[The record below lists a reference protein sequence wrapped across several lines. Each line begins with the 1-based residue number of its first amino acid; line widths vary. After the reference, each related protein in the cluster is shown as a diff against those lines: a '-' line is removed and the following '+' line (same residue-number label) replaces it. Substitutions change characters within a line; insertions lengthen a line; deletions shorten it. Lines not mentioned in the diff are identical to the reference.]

1 MAQQKNPS
9 APVQVDGDY
18 PAAEPLFF
26 DFDLYADTL
35 TALIANKE
43 NATPLIM
50 GIHGAWGSGKTTLM
64 KAIKDRLDGQ
74 GLSDTR
80 RYRRCKTIWY
90 SAWKH
95 SRQDQP
101 LAAVIEAVFKGMAAD
116 GFFSLAR
123 AKIETAT
130 KRIDK
135 SLVFQSIS
143 RLIAG
148 ADISEFF
155 SEWAYREQLG
165 YFDTFQKFYHDLIWI
180 FLNWRFK
187 LTGQEKPDDKKA
199 ALVIFIDDLDR
210 CPQPGIIKLLE
221 AIQLFL
227 DRSGCVFVLAAD
239 AGNIG
244 AALEQEY
251 GAANACGH
259 LQKIFQLGF
268 HLPKIQ
274 SEQCQELVA
283 QRRKEH
289 QEIKDLLPVLLPAL
303 GNNPRQL
310 KRFLNE
316 MNLLAG
322 LVRNTGADIERDQV
336 LLLGV
341 LFRCF
346 ASLAFSLKEDP
357 PMLDALQQQIALL
370 VEKSDDAPIWQL
382 TDEQLHEYGVP
393 PAFHAHLQTPH
404 LADIVGRMAISG
416 DQLAHLYRLAGTV
429 CRR

>member
-1 MAQQKNPS
+1 MAQQKNQP
-9 APVQVDGDY
+9 APVQVDSDCPTTEQLY
-18 PAAEPLFF
+18 F
-26 DFDLYADTL
+26 DFNLYADTL
-35 TALIANKE
+35 AALMANKE

-50 GIHGAWGSGKTTLM
+50 GIHGGWGSGKTTLM
-64 KAIKDRLDGQ
+64 KAIKDRLDGE
-74 GLSDTR
+74 GHTDSR
-80 RYRRCKTIWY
+80 RFRRCKTIWY

-95 SRQDQP
+95 GRQDQP
-101 LAAVIEAVFKGMAAD
+101 LAAVVEAVFKGMAAD

-155 SEWAYREQLG
+155 SEWTYREQLG
-165 YFDTFQKFYHDLIWI
+165 YFDTFQKFYQDLIWI

-199 ALVIFIDDLDR
+199 ALVIFVDDLDR
-210 CPQPGIIKLLE
+210 CPQPGIVKLLE

-227 DRSGCVFVLAAD
+227 NRSGCVFVLAAD
-239 AGNIG
+239 AGNIE

-259 LQKIFQLGF
+259 LQTIFQIGF

-274 SEQCQELVA
+274 SEQCRELVA

-289 QEIKDLLPVLLPAL
+289 PAINDLLPVLLPAL

-310 KRFLNE
+310 KRFFNE
-316 MNLLAG
+316 MNLLDG
-322 LVRNTGADIERDQV
+322 MVRNAGANIDLDQV
-336 LLLGV
+336 LLWGV
-341 LFRCF
+341 LSRCF
-346 ASLAFSLKEDP
+346 TSLAFSLKDDP

-370 VEKSDDAPIWQL
+370 VEKSGDAPIWQL

-393 PAFHAHLQTPH
+393 PAWHACLQTPH
-404 LADIVGRMAISG
+404 LADIVARMALSA
-416 DQLAHLYRLAGTV
+416 DQLAHLYRLAGAV

>member
-1 MAQQKNPS
+1 MAQQKNPP
-9 APVQVDGDY
+9 APVKVDSDH
-18 PAAEPLFF
+18 PTTDNLFF
-26 DFDLYADTL
+26 DFNLYADTL

-50 GIHGAWGSGKTTLM
+50 GIHGSWGSGKTTLM

-74 GLSDTR
+74 SLTDTR
-80 RYRRCKTIWY
+80 RFRRCKTIWY

-95 SRQDQP
+95 GRQDQP

-187 LTGQEKPDDKKA
+187 ITGQEKPDDKKA
-199 ALVIFIDDLDR
+199 TLVIFVDDLDR
-210 CPQPGIIKLLE
+210 CPRPGIVKLLE

-227 DRSGCVFVLAAD
+227 DRTGCVFVLAAD

-259 LQKIFQLGF
+259 LQKIFQIDF
-268 HLPKIQ
+268 RLPKIQ
-274 SEQCQELVA
+274 SKHCQELIA
-283 QRRKEH
+283 QWRKED
-289 QEIKDLLPVLLPAL
+289 QAIKDLLPVLLPTL

-310 KRFLNE
+310 KHFFNA
-316 MNLLAG
+316 MNLLDG
-322 LVRNTGADIERDQV
+322 LVRNTGANIERGQI
-336 LLLGV
+336 LLWGI
-341 LFRCF
+341 LFCCF
-346 ASLAFSLKEDP
+346 SSLAFSLKDDP
-357 PMLDALQQQIALL
+357 PMLEALQQQIALL
-370 VEKSDDAPIWQL
+370 AEKSGDVSVWQL
-382 TDEQLHEYGVP
+382 TDDQLHEYGVP
-393 PAFHAHLQTPH
+393 SALHAYLQTPH
-404 LADIVGRMAISG
+404 LADIVARLVLPG
-416 DQLAHLYRLAGTV
+416 DQLALLYRLAGTV
-429 CRR
+429 WCK